1 MSASF
6 GYRVTSCQ
14 PNQRVLPVILSLLLG
29 WGLPLS
35 ASAEEASRTYTNPGW
50 GNAAEVC
57 SKPRI
62 GKDSPRLAFR
72 GGRNA
77 FATGF
82 YRIRRI
88 PDGKSPQFLEVTA
101 GADGTPIPV
110 IRNVAPESARRWL
123 MTQTG
128 ADIYQVSTCV
138 EDAPLCLLPDPDPAL
153 ASKSPLTLRTCEH
166 EGIGTQAWWM
176 IGLLSGG
183 AVDGHVLGS
192 DGLGR
197 LTCLSVGK
205 SGKLTVPRMA
215 ACEQFQD
222 GAVWRIEVP
231 GKVVP
236 KQVPQPATK
245 VPKAGA

>member
-1 MSASF
+1 MSAF
-6 GYRVTSCQ
+6 YGFRVTSCQ
-14 PNQRVLPVILSLLLG
+14 PNQLT
-29 WGLPLS
+29 LPLIVVLLFGWMLS
-35 ASAEEASRTYTNPGW
+35 SPASAEEPARTYTNPGW
-50 GNAAEVC
+50 GNAAQVC
-57 SKPRI
+57 AKPRI

-72 GGRNA
+72 GGRNS

-82 YRIRRI
+82 YRIRRV

-101 GADGTPIPV
+101 GADGTPMPV

-138 EDAPLCLLPDPDPAL
+138 EDAPLCLLPDPDRAL

-183 AVDGHVLGS
+183 AIDGYVLGS

-205 SGKLTVPRMA
+205 SGKLMVPRMA
-215 ACEQFQD
+215 ACESFQD

-231 GKVVP
+231 GKVAP
-236 KQVPQPATK
+236 KQKSQPATK
-245 VPKAGA
+245 EPKQET